1 VTGRDVVAE
10 RLSSLFRDWPGEQ
23 ALQFTEPAV
32 DGPAARWFS
41 WGEIGAFADALANE
55 LDRNS
60 VPPDAAVAMVMRQ
73 RPVLVAS
80 ELAVLSAAR
89 SAVLLTPLQADR
101 SLSAE
106 IVSTR
111 PAVVVAHAADWER
124 DGVAAAI
131 GASGALGVVVDDG
144 FGVHVRSRPETVQPG
159 PELGAAVT
167 VLTSGTTGPP
177 KRLPVAWDTFV
188 ELGGGPRGRD
198 PKSGHGALILSLPL
212 VTLGGLL
219 SMARLVFAGRPIS
232 MTERFDVH
240 TWAALVKQ
248 HRPKVMGAP
257 PPVVRMILDANIT
270 ADHFDG
276 VTAYMTSSAAIP
288 PDVIRQFEDRYG
300 IPVLLGYGATEFLNS
315 VTGWTPALWAEFG
328 RSKIGS
334 VGRAYPGVELRI
346 VDGLLEVDPPQRAEG
361 LPDGWLR
368 TADRARIDHD
378 GFLWILGRADDVI
391 VRGGFKVD
399 LASIEDALLE
409 HPGVSAA
416 CAVGLPDDRLGEVP
430 GVMVVADDSAT
441 DTDLL
446 TWCRD
451 RLPPYAVPVV
461 IEPVDSLPQTTT
473 FKPHR
478 AEIRESL
485 EAARRGARH
494 VEP

>member
-1 VTGRDVVAE
+1 VTGRDVVVE
-10 RLSSLFRDWPGEQ
+10 RLRSLFRDGAVEQ
-23 ALQFTEPAV
+23 ALQFTEPEG
-32 DGPAARWFS
+32 DGTAQRWFS
-41 WGEIGAFADALANE
+41 WGDIGAFAEVVGTE
-55 LDRNS
+55 LDRHS
-60 VPPDAAVAMVMRQ
+60 VSRDASVAVVMRQ

-80 ELAVLSAAR
+80 ELAVLSTGRTAMLF
-89 SAVLLTPLQADR
+89 SPLQADR

-106 IVSTR
+106 IVATR
-111 PAVVVAHAADWER
+111 PTVVVAHAADWAR
-124 DGVAAAI
+124 DGVAAAVS
-131 GASGALGVVVDDG
+131 ASGALGIVVDDE
-144 FGVHVRSRPETVQPG
+144 FGVHVRSRVATERPG
-159 PELGAAVT
+159 PGLSAAVT

-198 PKSGHGALILSLPL
+198 PESGRGALILSLPL

-219 SMARLVFAGRPIS
+219 SMARLVFGGRPMS

-257 PPVVRMILDANIT
+257 PPVVKMILDANIT
-270 ADHFDG
+270 PDHFEG
-276 VTAYMTSSAAIP
+276 VTAYMTSSSAIP

-315 VTGWTPALWAEFG
+315 VTGWTPALWADFG

-334 VGRAYPGVELRI
+334 VGRAYPGVGLRV

-361 LPDGWLR
+361 LPNGWLR
-368 TADRARIDHD
+368 TADRARIDDD
-378 GFLWILGRADDVI
+378 GFVWILGRADGVI

-399 LASIEDALLE
+399 LALLEEALLE
-409 HPGVSAA
+409 HPGVSAT

-430 GVMVVADDSAT
+430 GAMAVADDSVT

-446 TWCRD
+446 AWCRD

-461 IEPVDSLPQTTT
+461 IGLVDSLPQTST
-473 FKPHR
+473 FKLHR

-485 EAARRGARH
+485 IQVRRGAHH